1 MLILWIKSGHAAA
14 LETRKLRQVGTKT
27 VPRRCFMCFRRL
39 IMATIDTPPAGT
51 FKPIMRNT
59 GRIVKTKTFKLKK
72 NARIRATRIEIEGDG
87 NPPEK

>member
-1 MLILWIKSGHAAA
+1 
-14 LETRKLRQVGTKT
+14 
-27 VPRRCFMCFRRL
+27 
-39 IMATIDTPPAGT
+39 MATIDTPPPAGT